1 MTVAVLLS
9 LVLFAAVFTF
19 VQAIVMI
26 ALHTSQQEEAR
37 KQIKKVKEAKGFRE
51 FMLKKQIALKKHGA
65 DVFLSD
71 GITVGQ
77 WYLYKTMIGAVFAF
91 IALLITKGFMNSN
104 LSPVITVLA
113 GAVGWLFLDMYLRIA
128 NKSSN
133 DEMMADICEMSRS
146 VLYGKRGGQY
156 IADALKDAV
165 VVVENK
171 RLKTALI
178 KMRNDLEGGKAIN
191 DCLDDLELSFSNGE
205 ISAFC
210 TVIKSL
216 QTTGQVDESLKTLEN
231 NIEREQAG
239 VNKRRLVILENK
251 TMMYV
256 MMIAFDI
263 LGVILYCIIMK
274 LLEMQIA
281 F

>member
-1 MTVAVLLS
+1 MAVGILLM
-9 LVLFAAVFTF
+9 VLFVAAFAF
-19 VQAIVMI
+19 FQAIVM
-26 ALHTSQQEEAR
+26 AVMHTTPYEEAKKKADQVKNSKGFRNFVAR
-37 KQIKKVKEAKGFRE
+37 KQLN
-51 FMLKKQIALKKHGA
+51 LKKSGA
-65 DVFLSD
+65 DIFLSD
-71 GITVGQ
+71 GITVSQ
-77 WYLYKTMIGAVFAF
+77 WYLYKAIIAAVCAL
-91 IALLITKGFMNSN
+91 IALMIAKLVGSGASEI
-104 LSPVITVLA
+104 IA
-113 GAVGWLFLDMYLRIA
+113 AAVGIIGWFFLDLYLRFS

-165 VVVENK
+165 LVVENK

-178 KMRNDLEGGKAIN
+178 KLRNDLDSNMSMDEA
-191 DCLDDLELSFSNGE
+191 LEEFERNFSNGE

-216 QTTGQVDESLKTLEN
+216 QSTGQVDEALNTLEN
-231 NIEREQAG
+231 NIEREQVG
-239 VNKRRLVILENK
+239 VNKRRCVILENK

-263 LGVILYCIIMK
+263 LAVILYCIIMK
-274 LLEMQIA
+274 LLDMQIA

>member
-1 MTVAVLLS
+1 MAVGILLMVLL
-9 LVLFAAVFTF
+9 VAAFAFF
-19 VQAIVMI
+19 QAIVM
-26 ALHTSQQEEAR
+26 AVMHTTPYEEAKKKADQVKNSKGFRNFVAR
-37 KQIKKVKEAKGFRE
+37 KQLG
-51 FMLKKQIALKKHGA
+51 LKKSGA
-65 DVFLSD
+65 DIFLSD
-71 GITVGQ
+71 GITVSQ
-77 WYLYKTMIGAVFAF
+77 WYLYKAIIAAVCAL
-91 IALLITKGFMNSN
+91 IALMIAK
-104 LSPVITVLA
+104 LA
-113 GAVGWLFLDMYLRIA
+113 GSGVSGMIAAAVGIIGWFFLDLYLRFS

-165 VVVENK
+165 LVVENK

-178 KMRNDLEGGKAIN
+178 KLRNDLDSNMSMDEA
-191 DCLDDLELSFSNGE
+191 LEEFERNFSNGE

-216 QTTGQVDESLKTLEN
+216 QSTGQVDEALNTLEN
-231 NIEREQAG
+231 NIEREQVG
-239 VNKRRLVILENK
+239 VNKRRCVILENK

-263 LGVILYCIIMK
+263 LAVILYCIIMK
-274 LLEMQIA
+274 LLDMQIA

>member
-1 MTVAVLLS
+1 MAVGILCV
-9 LVLFAAVFTF
+9 VLFAAAFAF
-19 VQAIVMI
+19 FQAVVMAI
-26 ALHTSQQEEAR
+26 MHTTPYAETKRKAEQIKGSKGFRNFMAR
-37 KQIKKVKEAKGFRE
+37 KQ
-51 FMLKKQIALKKHGA
+51 LALKKSGA
-65 DVFLSD
+65 DIFLSD
-71 GITVGQ
+71 GITVGH
-77 WYLYKTMIGAVFAF
+77 WYMYKTMIAAVFCM
-91 IALLITKGFMNSN
+91 ITFMLAKLFGSNSAEVVAIFAA
-104 LSPVITVLA
+104 VI
-113 GAVGWLFLDMYLRIA
+113 GWLFLDLYLILA

-133 DEMMADICEMSRS
+133 DEMMPDICEMSRS

-156 IADALKDAV
+156 IADALKDSV
-165 VVVENK
+165 MVVENK
-171 RLKTALI
+171 RLKTTLI
-178 KMRNDLEGGKAIN
+178 KLRNDLDSNMSIDEA
-191 DCLDDLELSFSNGE
+191 LDEFEQCFSNGE

-216 QTTGQVDESLKTLEN
+216 QTTGQVDEALNTLES
-231 NIEREQAG
+231 NIEREQVS
-239 VNKRRLVILENK
+239 VNKRRCTILENK

>member
-1 MTVAVLLS
+1 MAVGILLMVLL
-9 LVLFAAVFTF
+9 VAAFAFF
-19 VQAIVMI
+19 QAIVM
-26 ALHTSQQEEAR
+26 AVMHTTPYEEAKKKADQVKNSKGFRNFVAR
-37 KQIKKVKEAKGFRE
+37 KQLN
-51 FMLKKQIALKKHGA
+51 LKKSGA
-65 DVFLSD
+65 DIFLSD
-71 GITVGQ
+71 GITVSQ
-77 WYLYKTMIGAVFAF
+77 WYLYKAIIAAVCAL
-91 IALLITKGFMNSN
+91 IALMIAKLVGSGASEI
-104 LSPVITVLA
+104 IA
-113 GAVGWLFLDMYLRIA
+113 AAVGIIGWFFLDLYLRFS

-165 VVVENK
+165 LVVENK

-178 KMRNDLEGGKAIN
+178 KLRNDLDSNMSMDEA
-191 DCLDDLELSFSNGE
+191 LEEFERNFSNGE

-216 QTTGQVDESLKTLEN
+216 QSTGQVDEALNTLEN
-231 NIEREQAG
+231 NIEREQVG
-239 VNKRRLVILENK
+239 VNKRRCVILENK

-263 LGVILYCIIMK
+263 LAVILYCIIMK
-274 LLEMQIA
+274 LLDMQIA

>member
-1 MTVAVLLS
+1 MAVGILLM
-9 LVLFAAVFTF
+9 VLFVAAFAF
-19 VQAIVMI
+19 FQAIVM
-26 ALHTSQQEEAR
+26 AVMHTTPYEEAKKKADQVKNSKGFRNFVAR
-37 KQIKKVKEAKGFRE
+37 KQLN
-51 FMLKKQIALKKHGA
+51 LKKSGA
-65 DVFLSD
+65 DIFLSD
-71 GITVGQ
+71 GITVSQ
-77 WYLYKTMIGAVFAF
+77 WYLYKAIIAAVCAL
-91 IALLITKGFMNSN
+91 IALMIAK
-104 LSPVITVLA
+104 LA
-113 GAVGWLFLDMYLRIA
+113 GSDAAEMITAAVGIIGWFFLDLYLRFS

-165 VVVENK
+165 LVVENK

-178 KMRNDLEGGKAIN
+178 KLRNDLDSNMSMDEA
-191 DCLDDLELSFSNGE
+191 LEEFERNFSNGE

-216 QTTGQVDESLKTLEN
+216 QSTGQVDEALNTLES
-231 NIEREQAG
+231 NIEREQVG
-239 VNKRRLVILENK
+239 VNKRRCVILENK

-263 LGVILYCIIMK
+263 LAVILYCIIMK
-274 LLEMQIA
+274 LLDMQIA

>member
-1 MTVAVLLS
+1 MAVGILLM
-9 LVLFAAVFTF
+9 VLFVAAFAF
-19 VQAIVMI
+19 FQAIVM
-26 ALHTSQQEEAR
+26 AVMHTTPYEEAKKKADQVKNSKGFRNFVAR
-37 KQIKKVKEAKGFRE
+37 KQLN
-51 FMLKKQIALKKHGA
+51 LKKSGA
-65 DVFLSD
+65 DIFLSD
-71 GITVGQ
+71 GITVSQ
-77 WYLYKTMIGAVFAF
+77 WYLYKAIIAAVCAL
-91 IALLITKGFMNSN
+91 IALMIAKLVGSGASEMI
-104 LSPVITVLA
+104 A
-113 GAVGWLFLDMYLRIA
+113 AAVGIIGWFFLDLYLRFS

-165 VVVENK
+165 LVVENK

-178 KMRNDLEGGKAIN
+178 KLRNDLDSNMSMDEA
-191 DCLDDLELSFSNGE
+191 LEEFERNFSNGE

-216 QTTGQVDESLKTLEN
+216 QSTGQVDEALNTLEN
-231 NIEREQAG
+231 NIEREQVG
-239 VNKRRLVILENK
+239 VNKRRCVILENK

-263 LGVILYCIIMK
+263 LAVILYCIIMK
-274 LLEMQIA
+274 LLDMQIA

>member
-1 MTVAVLLS
+1 MEVGIIVV
-9 LVLFAAVFTF
+9 VLFAAVFALF
-19 VQAIVMI
+19 QAVIMAVM
-26 ALHTSQQEEAR
+26 HTTPYEEAK
-37 KQIKKVKEAKGFRE
+37 KQADKVRSSKGFIH
-51 FMLKKQIALKKHGA
+51 FVAGKQLYLKRSGA

-71 GITVGQ
+71 GITISQ
-77 WYLYKTMIGAVFAF
+77 WYLYKSIIAAVLGF
-91 IALLITKGFMNSN
+91 ITLAVAKGLMHSDMAE
-104 LSPVITVLA
+104 VLA
-113 GAVGWLFLDMYLRIA
+113 VLGIVIGWFFLDLYLRLS

-133 DEMMADICEMSRS
+133 DEMMPDICEMSRS

-156 IADALKDAV
+156 IADALKDSV
-165 VVVENK
+165 MVVENK

-178 KMRNDLEGGKAIN
+178 KLRNDIEGNKA
-191 DCLDDLELSFSNGE
+191 LDEALDEFERHFSNGE

-216 QTTGQVDESLKTLEN
+216 QTTGQVDEALNTLES
-231 NIEREQAG
+231 NIQREQIG
-239 VNKRRLVILENK
+239 VNKRRCVILENK

-263 LGVILYCIIMK
+263 LAVILYCIIMK
-274 LLEMQIA
+274 LMEMQIA

>member
-1 MTVAVLLS
+1 MAVGILCVVLLAAA
-9 LVLFAAVFTF
+9 FAFFQAV
-19 VQAIVMI
+19 VMAIM
-26 ALHTSQQEEAR
+26 HTTPYAEAKRKADQIKGSKGFRNYMAR
-37 KQIKKVKEAKGFRE
+37 KQ
-51 FMLKKQIALKKHGA
+51 LALKKSGA
-65 DVFLSD
+65 DIFLSD
-71 GITVGQ
+71 GITIGH
-77 WYLYKTMIGAVFAF
+77 WYMYKTMIAAVFC
-91 IALLITKGFMNSN
+91 LITFMLAKLFGSNSAEGVAIFAA
-104 LSPVITVLA
+104 VI
-113 GAVGWLFLDMYLRIA
+113 GWLFLDLYLRLA

-133 DEMMADICEMSRS
+133 DEMMPDICEMSRS

-156 IADALKDAV
+156 IADALKDSV
-165 VVVENK
+165 MVVENK
-171 RLKTALI
+171 RLKTTLI
-178 KMRNDLEGGKAIN
+178 KLRNDLDSNMSIDEA
-191 DCLDDLELSFSNGE
+191 LDEFERCFSNGE

-216 QTTGQVDESLKTLEN
+216 QTTGQVDEALNTLES
-231 NIEREQAG
+231 NIEREQVS
-239 VNKRRLVILENK
+239 VNKRRCTILENK

>member
-1 MTVAVLLS
+1 MAVGILLMVLL
-9 LVLFAAVFTF
+9 VAAFAFF
-19 VQAIVMI
+19 QAIVM
-26 ALHTSQQEEAR
+26 AVMHTTPYEEAKKKADQVKNSKGFRNFVAR
-37 KQIKKVKEAKGFRE
+37 KQLN
-51 FMLKKQIALKKHGA
+51 LKKSGA
-65 DVFLSD
+65 DIFLSD
-71 GITVGQ
+71 GITVSQ
-77 WYLYKTMIGAVFAF
+77 WYLYKAIIAAVCAL
-91 IALLITKGFMNSN
+91 IALMIAKLVGSGASEMI
-104 LSPVITVLA
+104 A
-113 GAVGWLFLDMYLRIA
+113 AAVGIIGWFFLDLYLRFS

-165 VVVENK
+165 LVVENK

-178 KMRNDLEGGKAIN
+178 KLRNDLDSNMSMDEA
-191 DCLDDLELSFSNGE
+191 LEEFERNFSNGE

-216 QTTGQVDESLKTLEN
+216 QSTGQVDEALNTLES
-231 NIEREQAG
+231 NIEREQVG
-239 VNKRRLVILENK
+239 VNKRRCVILENK

-263 LGVILYCIIMK
+263 LAVILYCIIMK
-274 LLEMQIA
+274 LLDMQIA

>member
-1 MTVAVLLS
+1 MAVGILLM
-9 LVLFAAVFTF
+9 VLFVAAFAF
-19 VQAIVMI
+19 FQAIVM
-26 ALHTSQQEEAR
+26 AVMHTTPYEEAKKKADQVKNSKGFRNFVAR
-37 KQIKKVKEAKGFRE
+37 KQLN
-51 FMLKKQIALKKHGA
+51 LKKSGA
-65 DVFLSD
+65 DIFLSD
-71 GITVGQ
+71 GITVSQ
-77 WYLYKTMIGAVFAF
+77 WYLYKAIIAAVCAL
-91 IALLITKGFMNSN
+91 IALMIAK
-104 LSPVITVLA
+104 LA
-113 GAVGWLFLDMYLRIA
+113 GSGAAEMITAAVGIIGWFFLDLYLRFS

-165 VVVENK
+165 LVVENK

-178 KMRNDLEGGKAIN
+178 KLRNDLDSNMSMDEA
-191 DCLDDLELSFSNGE
+191 LEEFERNFSNGE

-216 QTTGQVDESLKTLEN
+216 QSTGQVDEALNTLEN
-231 NIEREQAG
+231 NIEREQVG
-239 VNKRRLVILENK
+239 VNKRRCVILENK

-263 LGVILYCIIMK
+263 LAVILYCIIMK
-274 LLEMQIA
+274 LLDMQIA

>member
-1 MTVAVLLS
+1 MTVAVLLC

-51 FMLKKQIALKKHGA
+51 FMLRKQIALKKHGA

-113 GAVGWLFLDMYLRIA
+113 GAAGWLFLDMYLRIA

-171 RLKTALI
+171 RLKTSLI
-178 KMRNDLEGGKAIN
+178 KMRNDL
-191 DCLDDLELSFSNGE
+191 
-205 ISAFC
+205 
-210 TVIKSL
+210 
-216 QTTGQVDESLKTLEN
+216 
-231 NIEREQAG
+231 
-239 VNKRRLVILENK
+239 
-251 TMMYV
+251 
-256 MMIAFDI
+256 
-263 LGVILYCIIMK
+263 
-274 LLEMQIA
+274 
-281 F
+281 

>member
-1 MTVAVLLS
+1 MAVGILLM
-9 LVLFAAVFTF
+9 VLFVAAFAF
-19 VQAIVMI
+19 FQAIVM
-26 ALHTSQQEEAR
+26 AVMHTTPYEEAKKKADQVKNSKGFRNFVAR
-37 KQIKKVKEAKGFRE
+37 KQLN
-51 FMLKKQIALKKHGA
+51 LKKSGA
-65 DVFLSD
+65 DIFLSD
-71 GITVGQ
+71 GITVSQ
-77 WYLYKTMIGAVFAF
+77 WYLYKAIIAAVCAL
-91 IALLITKGFMNSN
+91 IALMIAK
-104 LSPVITVLA
+104 LA
-113 GAVGWLFLDMYLRIA
+113 GSGAAEMITAAVGIIGWFFLDLYLRFS

-165 VVVENK
+165 LVVENK

-178 KMRNDLEGGKAIN
+178 KLRNDLDSNMSMDEA
-191 DCLDDLELSFSNGE
+191 LDEFERNFSNGE

-216 QTTGQVDESLKTLEN
+216 QSTGQVDEALNTLES
-231 NIEREQAG
+231 NIEREQVG
-239 VNKRRLVILENK
+239 VNKRRCVILENK

-263 LGVILYCIIMK
+263 LAVILYCIIMK
-274 LLEMQIA
+274 LLDMQIA

>member
-1 MTVAVLLS
+1 MAVGILLM
-9 LVLFAAVFTF
+9 VLFVAAFAF
-19 VQAIVMI
+19 FQAIVMAVI
-26 ALHTSQQEEAR
+26 HTTPYEEAKKKAEQVKNSKGFRNFVAR
-37 KQIKKVKEAKGFRE
+37 KQLN
-51 FMLKKQIALKKHGA
+51 LKKSGA
-65 DVFLSD
+65 DIFLSD
-71 GITVGQ
+71 GITVSQ
-77 WYLYKTMIGAVFAF
+77 WYLYKSIIAAVCAL
-91 IALLITKGFMNSN
+91 IALMIAK
-104 LSPVITVLA
+104 LA
-113 GAVGWLFLDMYLRIA
+113 GSGASEMIAAAVGIIGWFFLDLYLRFS

-165 VVVENK
+165 LVVENK

-178 KMRNDLEGGKAIN
+178 KLRNDLDSNMSMDEA
-191 DCLDDLELSFSNGE
+191 LDEFERNFSNGE

-216 QTTGQVDESLKTLEN
+216 QSTGQVDEALNTLEN
-231 NIEREQAG
+231 NIEREQVG
-239 VNKRRLVILENK
+239 VNKRRCVILENK

-263 LGVILYCIIMK
+263 LAVILYCIIMK
-274 LLEMQIA
+274 LLDMQIA

>member
-1 MTVAVLLS
+1 MAVGILLMVLL
-9 LVLFAAVFTF
+9 VAAFAFF
-19 VQAIVMI
+19 QAIVM
-26 ALHTSQQEEAR
+26 AVMHTTPYEEAKKKADQVKNSKGFRNFVAR
-37 KQIKKVKEAKGFRE
+37 KQLN
-51 FMLKKQIALKKHGA
+51 LKKSGA
-65 DVFLSD
+65 DIFLSD
-71 GITVGQ
+71 GITVSQ
-77 WYLYKTMIGAVFAF
+77 WYLYKAIIAAVCAL
-91 IALLITKGFMNSN
+91 IALMIAKLVGSGASEMI
-104 LSPVITVLA
+104 A
-113 GAVGWLFLDMYLRIA
+113 AAVGIIGWFFLDLYLRFS

-165 VVVENK
+165 LVVENK

-178 KMRNDLEGGKAIN
+178 KLRNDLDSNMSMDEA
-191 DCLDDLELSFSNGE
+191 LEEFERNFSNGE

-216 QTTGQVDESLKTLEN
+216 QSTGQVDEALNTLEN
-231 NIEREQAG
+231 NIEREQVG
-239 VNKRRLVILENK
+239 VNKRRCVILENK

-263 LGVILYCIIMK
+263 LAVILYCIIMK
-274 LLEMQIA
+274 LLDMQIA

>member
-51 FMLKKQIALKKHGA
+51 FMHKKQIALKKHGA

-113 GAVGWLFLDMYLRIA
+113 GVAGWLFLDMYLRIA

>member
-1 MTVAVLLS
+1 MAVGILLMVLL
-9 LVLFAAVFTF
+9 VAAFAFF
-19 VQAIVMI
+19 QAIVLAVM
-26 ALHTSQQEEAR
+26 HTTPYEEAKKKADQVKNSKGFRNFVAR
-37 KQIKKVKEAKGFRE
+37 KQLN
-51 FMLKKQIALKKHGA
+51 LKKSGA
-65 DVFLSD
+65 DIFLSD
-71 GITVGQ
+71 GITVSQ
-77 WYLYKTMIGAVFAF
+77 WYLYKAIIAAVCAL
-91 IALLITKGFMNSN
+91 IALMIAKLVGSGASEI
-104 LSPVITVLA
+104 IA
-113 GAVGWLFLDMYLRIA
+113 AAVGIIGWFFLDLYLRFS

-165 VVVENK
+165 LVVENK

-178 KMRNDLEGGKAIN
+178 KLRNDLDSNMSMDEA
-191 DCLDDLELSFSNGE
+191 LEEFERNFSNGE

-216 QTTGQVDESLKTLEN
+216 QSTGQVDEALNTLEN
-231 NIEREQAG
+231 NIEREQVG
-239 VNKRRLVILENK
+239 VNKRRCVILENK

-263 LGVILYCIIMK
+263 LAVILYCIIMK
-274 LLEMQIA
+274 LLDMQIA

>member
-1 MTVAVLLS
+1 MAVGILLV
-9 LVLFAAVFTF
+9 VLFAAAFAF
-19 VQAIVMI
+19 FQAVIMAVM
-26 ALHTSQQEEAR
+26 HTTPYEEAKKKADQIKGSKGFRNFMAR
-37 KQIKKVKEAKGFRE
+37 KQ
-51 FMLKKQIALKKHGA
+51 LALKKSGA
-65 DVFLSD
+65 DIFLSD

-77 WYLYKTMIGAVFAF
+77 WYMYKTMIAGVFCL
-91 IALLITKGFMNSN
+91 IALALTKVFGSSMAE
-104 LSPVITVLA
+104 VISILTAV
-113 GAVGWLFLDMYLRIA
+113 VGWLFLDLYLRLS

-133 DEMMADICEMSRS
+133 DEMMSDICEMSRS

-156 IADALKDAV
+156 IADALKDSV
-165 VVVENK
+165 MVVENK

-178 KMRNDLEGGKAIN
+178 KLRNDLDSNMSMDEA
-191 DCLDDLELSFSNGE
+191 LDEFERHFSNGE

-216 QTTGQVDESLKTLEN
+216 QTTGQVDEALNTLES
-231 NIEREQAG
+231 NIEREQVG
-239 VNKRRLVILENK
+239 VNKRRCTILENK

-274 LLEMQIA
+274 LLDMQIA